1 MTLFKGA
8 SSAFPGKNMSS
19 EDWSRQCG
27 FLALASHAGICLLHT
42 YRNVQAYAGE
52 AASNFQAA
60 LVCANM
66 LGICLVAAAIYVVCR
81 GHRGNHLE
89 GFCIFLAIYNMC
101 VAACWKAQQDK
112 VETPG
117 IGIVGAIVYCSLLR
131 MRVLPKCLLVAAVMS
146 AATLIVRVGPVPG
159 IRVVDDWAVQQ
170 LVFVAVPQVF
180 AVAFSAVL
188 EKLWHTKKELR
199 TKLAVNG
206 ALTKML
212 CDGSATLC
220 ANAQTILESDLQFDG
235 ACGGP
240 ATGCLLADFITA
252 ADQQRFADAIRGQ
265 TWPAPA
271 LLNVTLNTLD
281 GRSAEVELLMMKCH
295 ESNNVA
301 EPVKFVMLCVRNI
314 AHCLH
319 PATTAQALAVATGI
333 PMSSGQGRAASSE
346 KSAGHFTVTTEKVFR
361 AKRHGNVEG
370 IIELG
375 RKEHWY
381 IEPSRLDTLGNGVVI
396 GSGGFGTVI
405 QATLDGATVACKL
418 AKTRGTRENATIA
431 EELRTMRHLR
441 HPCIVAFLGASVLSE
456 SKDLVIIYEYVNGSS
471 LKNFA
476 GRRRSEVK
484 RVDFQDIQVLFCIA
498 CALCYMHSQENPVL
512 HGDLTPANVMVTKIQ
527 DRYMAKL
534 LDFGLSRVSPQ
545 GVAHVSGKTVR
556 WAPPEVVV
564 HCRLTCRSDIY
575 ALGCL
580 ACMVLTN
587 TVAHHDL
594 VPGEI
599 QLKLSTRSGSPFYW
613 DDVKQLCVQNG
624 VDGSLYEL
632 LQSTTDYEEAVRPD
646 AAAASKV
653 LVDNFRM
660 LYSPT
665 LDKKCELGAQ
675 ALDATIAD
683 SERHS
688 DDSLI
693 VWLCYRQIGLETWRK
708 TLQHCT
714 SKLSLA
720 LGGMPRVWR
729 CVHRSVELMATI
741 DTVVNAAG
749 MPCQKLPGER
759 VEGHSAVVLV
769 AKQLH
774 VIYRAE
780 GNPGDAIVKIAFA
793 EPVLEL

>member
-1 MTLFKGA
+1 MTRCSGA
-8 SSAFPGKNMSS
+8 LSALPGQYMSA
-19 EDWSRQCG
+19 EDWPRP
-27 FLALASHAGICLLHT
+27 ALFASLTVCAAYAVRRTVAAVRIGA
-42 YRNVQAYAGE
+42 RVQASNLDHALLFAGVL
-52 AASNFQAA
+52 S
-60 LVCANM
+60 
-66 LGICLVAAAIYVVCR
+66 ICLVAAAIYGAYSGIRRVHMERV
-81 GHRGNHLE
+81 
-89 GFCIFLAIYNMC
+89 CIFLALYHSSLT
-101 VAACWKAQQDK
+101 ACWRAREDTPSSSSILLIGGP
-112 VETPG
+112 VYLSLFRMSLLPYLLTAAAVTSWMPG
-117 IGIVGAIVYCSLLR
+117 I
-131 MRVLPKCLLVAAVMS
+131 
-146 AATLIVRVGPVPG
+146 VRLGPMPE
-159 IRVVDDWAVQQ
+159 IRVVDREAIVSLLW
-170 LVFVAVPQVF
+170 VFLIQCC
-180 AVAFSAVL
+180 AVACSAMMGMLWDL
-188 EKLWHTKKELR
+188 EKELE
-199 TKLAVNG
+199 TKLVVNG

-212 CDGSATLC
+212 CDGSTMLC
-220 ANAQTILESDLQFDG
+220 ADAKTVLESDVQFDE

-240 ATGCLLADFITA
+240 TRGRLLADLMTA
-252 ADQQRFADAIRGQ
+252 ADHQRFVDAIRNQ
-265 TWPAPA
+265 IWPAPA

-281 GRSAEVELLMMKCH
+281 GRSAEAELLMMKCH
-295 ESNNVA
+295 ELDNVA
-301 EPVKFVMLCVRNI
+301 RPVNFVMV
-314 AHCLH
+314 CLRTIRH
-319 PATTAQALAVATGI
+319 SSYPATTTQALAVATNI
-333 PMSSGQGRAASSE
+333 PMTFGRSGVPSDTSL
-346 KSAGHFTVTTEKVFR
+346 GHFTVTTEEVFK
-361 AKRHGNVEG
+361 AKRHGNVDG
-370 IIELG
+370 IIDLG

-381 IEPSRLDTLGNGVVI
+381 IEPDRVDTMGNGVVL
-396 GSGGFGTVI
+396 GTGGFGTVL
-405 QATLDGATVACKL
+405 QATLDGAVVACKK
-418 AKTRGTRENATIA
+418 AKTSTGKGDTMLA

-441 HPCIVAFLGASVLSE
+441 HPCIVSFLGASILPGC
-456 SKDLVIIYEYVNGSS
+456 KDLLILFEYIDGSV
-471 LKNFA
+471 LGCFA
-476 GRRRSEVK
+476 RERRSEMK
-484 RVDFQDIQVLFCIA
+484 RVDFQDIEVLFCIA
-498 CALCYMHSQENPVL
+498 CALRYMHSQEKPVL
-512 HGDLTPANVMVTKIQ
+512 HGDLTPENVMVTKVQ
-527 DRYMAKL
+527 HRCMAKL
-534 LDFGLSRVSPQ
+534 LDFGLSRVSRQ
-545 GVAHVSGKTVR
+545 GVAHAPGRTLR
-556 WAPPEVVV
+556 WAPPEVVADS
-564 HCRLTCRSDIY
+564 RLTRCSDIY
-575 ALGCL
+575 AMGCL